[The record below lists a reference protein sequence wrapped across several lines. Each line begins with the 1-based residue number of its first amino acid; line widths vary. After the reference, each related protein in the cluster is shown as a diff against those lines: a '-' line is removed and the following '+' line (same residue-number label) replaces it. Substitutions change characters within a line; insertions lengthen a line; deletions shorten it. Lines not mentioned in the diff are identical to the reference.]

1 VVLDV
6 LPKTFN
12 RANTC
17 VSGASWNSFRHHYPE
32 KTFEEF
38 WEFCCQYQSLHS
50 YPLCFFMMMNDSCK
64 IALVNPKACKTPLV
78 KQELSA
84 EIDASHCFVYDLA
97 KNQGGRYLDGSCIE
111 LPFS

>member
-1 VVLDV
+1 MVLDV

-17 VSGASWNSFRHHYPE
+17 VSGASWNAFRHRYPE
-32 KTFEEF
+32 KTFKEF
-38 WEFCCQYQSLHS
+38 WGFCCQYQSLHS
-50 YPLCFFMMMNDSCK
+50 YPLRFFMMMNDSCK

-78 KQELSA
+78 KELSA
-84 EIDASHCFVYDLA
+84 VIDVSHCFVYDLA

>member
-12 RANTC
+12 RTNTC
-17 VSGASWNSFRHHYPE
+17 VSGASWNAFRRRYPK

-38 WEFCCQYQSLHS
+38 WEFCCRYQSLHS
-50 YPLCFFMMMNDSCK
+50 YPLRFFMTRDDNSK
-64 IALVNPKACKTPLV
+64 IALVYRKTREAPLV
-78 KQELSA
+78 KEELPA
-84 EIDASHCFVYDLA
+84 EGDTSHCFVHDLA
-97 KNQGGRYLDGSCIE
+97 KSRGGRYLDDSCIE